1 MQAATNGQHKKV
13 VGASHPAVRPRLSS
27 LLRVVLQHKLPLDPD
42 KAYLD
47 RAATFAKAFV
57 AAAAEG
63 DDGDLVTGMAGGS
76 AGASATSEEQAVP
89 PWDAVLKSSTRGGR
103 MGGALTGEVKDA
115 FHRLVRMAG
124 QLAGEEGA
132 MEAASGLLFEVAASH
147 DAVERRGEF
156 ENLLQ
161 RPVKDSTW
169 LQAVGW
175 ADVLATWYREERPW
189 SSSSSSS
196 SSSSGRQPKRKR
208 SGEIWGSSVRFQEGF
223 ANVPELRD
231 VEEEENE
238 KEERGG
244 HACYGMDE
252 RDDALPSS
260 SSSSSS
266 FLARPERID
275 GLALLV
281 RCEMHVAVTGGG
293 GLGPVDLGK
302 GVLDILGRSTDEV
315 ELQTRLF
322 DLLGAEGFELIG
334 WILEHM
340 QALRRIKHRDLK
352 RRGGGGEGGM
362 DGTAAAPAAPAPRP
376 SRPVTVGPSVTIMN
390 EEEKRLEKER
400 RKDDRR
406 ARKQQQQ
413 QQQQR
418 QQQQRGGYGGA
429 AGGGDFASETGGLY
443 SAPLEFD
450 ALDAID
456 WVSIL
461 GFDPRSVADDT
472 EMGEKELL
480 PEGSRQFWGDKG
492 KGLPPGAVKSFKPG
506 FEQVYIP
513 APVRAAPVGRCP
525 LVEVAKALETWA
537 QPAFKGIKRLN
548 RIQSEVFEA
557 AYHSQENLLICAP
570 TGAGKTNIAM
580 LALLALVRE
589 HVKGGRVEK
598 GPNLKAIYIAPM
610 KALAQEVVSKFSER
624 LKPLGLV
631 VRELTGDMQLTKKEI
646 EESQLIV
653 TTPEKWDVVTR
664 KGGEG
669 SLAAVV
675 GLVIIDEV
683 HLLADE
689 RGAVI
694 ESIVARS
701 QRLVERSQR
710 AMRLVGLSATLPNY
724 KDVALFLRAS
734 PKRGLFHFGPE
745 YRPVPLEMTFIGVTE
760 KQKMRQM
767 NLMNDIAYARALDA
781 IRQGHQV
788 MIFVH
793 SRKDTTR
800 TAQAI
805 KDKAAK
811 MNTLKEFSCMQ
822 TKSFAAYAPQVSK
835 SRNADLRQHFDAGLG
850 IHHAGMLRPDRSL
863 TERMFE
869 DGALKVLVC
878 TATLAWGINL
888 PAHTVLIKGTEVYN
902 PDKGGFADLSM
913 LDVMQIFGRAGRP
926 QYDTSGEA
934 VMITTHQALPRY
946 LALLTDQMPIES
958 SFIKQLPDHL
968 NAEVVSGTVTSVKEG
983 AAWLAYTYLYI
994 RMLKNPMAYGV
1005 TNEEAAQ
1012 DPMLDAKRLQLI
1024 TNAARVLD
1032 HNRMVRFDPRSGNL
1046 AVTDMGRTASHYYIR
1061 HESVEQFNGL
1071 LSETLTEAQALH
1083 VLCAAKEFE
1092 EVKVRPEELEEVDQ
1106 LRVGCCPLEV
1116 AAAVEESAGKANVLL
1131 QAYVSRARVSG
1142 FTVISDTNYVAQ
1154 NAGRV
1159 GRALFEVCL
1168 RKGWCSVAA
1177 IFLRICKALDRRM
1190 WWYECPLRQFDTLS
1204 WDVVRKLEEK
1214 HASVAQLLDMTAP
1227 EIGQLVQHMRSGKVV
1242 LDLARK
1248 LPYLEMSASVQ
1259 PITRG
1264 ILRMTLKIQA
1274 AFVWSDRW
1282 HGTVEPWWIWVE
1294 DAENERVYHSEPWLL
1309 HKRQKDEVHVVAFT
1323 IPIFEP
1329 LPPQYTVRAVSDRWV
1344 GAESSVTV
1352 SFRHLILPD
1361 RHPPHTDLLDLAPLP
1376 KGVLQHEGFES
1387 MYRFTHFNPI
1397 QTQAFH
1403 VLYHT
1408 DANVLVGAPTG
1419 SGKTLLAELA
1429 VLRLIK
1435 QTAQAA
1441 ANGGS
1446 QARAKTV
1453 YIAPLKAL
1461 ARERLQEWR
1470 KKLGETLGLVVLEL
1484 SGDVTPDVAALKR
1497 ADIIVATPE
1506 KWDGITRSWKK
1517 RDYVGD
1523 VRLLIMDEIHLL
1535 GEDRGPVL
1543 EVIVSRMR
1551 YIAAQKR
1558 RPVRML
1564 GLSTA
1569 LANPRDLA
1577 DWLGVGPEGLFNFRP
1592 SVRPIPM
1599 DVHVA
1604 GFPGRHYC
1612 PRMATMNKPTY
1623 QAIMEHSPRKPALVF
1638 VSSRRQTRLTALELI
1653 SLCAQGE
1660 DPKCFLHMP
1669 EEEVADIAITCRDAA
1684 LKHTLVFGV
1693 GIHHAG
1699 LDDHDRVT
1707 VETLFVTGKIQVLVC
1722 TSTLAWGVNFPAH
1735 LVVIKGTEYF
1745 DGKTGRYVDIPVTD
1759 VLQMMGRA
1767 GRPQFDTHGVA
1778 CILVHEPKKN
1788 FIKKFLYEP
1797 FPVESSLKG
1806 VLHNHLNAEIAGG
1819 AILSKEMAMEY
1830 LTWTFF
1836 FRRLVMNPTYYHLE
1850 DTAPEAVQRYLL
1862 ELINGALEDLAE
1874 AECVEMDEDNF
1885 GVKPTVLG
1893 HVASYY
1899 YLDYR
1904 SVGRFR
1910 VAMADAAFGGGR
1922 EGAPVEMKAN
1932 AVVPALAALLAEA
1945 QEYEELPVRHN
1956 EDLLNAGLG
1965 EEVGW
1970 SVRGWDMGSS
1980 HTKAYLLLQAHFQQ
1994 LALPIADYVNDTK
2007 SVLDQAPRI
2016 INAMVDISADLGLLP
2031 AALGTMRLAQML
2043 VQALGEDDSPLLQ
2056 LPSCRDAVGEGEG
2069 GREEGGR
2076 RGNGEEL
2083 RGWVIADERGLR
2095 RLLVGKGITGVEVG
2109 RVAGD
2114 LRRLGL
2120 VTVTKV
2126 RVLEPV
2132 EAVEGGGGAGGGATR
2147 PVVVGS
2153 GGRPQVVVDQ
2163 DYMLEVTL
2171 TCRPGR
2177 GGGPP
2182 MTRSRFNKHQAKQG
2196 GGGWW
2201 LTLGEAEEELL
2212 ALKRFT
2218 GSQRGGEMKITLAF
2232 PAPVAAGPAT
2242 LQLHLKPD
2250 NFLGLDQRVPVEV
2263 EAVGGEEEEGE
2274 EEEEG

>member
-1 MQAATNGQHKKV
+1 MLGNGQQKRV
-13 VGASHPAVRPRLSS
+13 VAASHPAVRPRLSS
-27 LLRVVLQHKLPLDPD
+27 LLRVVLNHRPPLDPD

-47 RAATFAKAFV
+47 RGSNYAKAIA

-63 DDGDLVTGMAGGS
+63 DDGDLVTGMAGLS
-76 AGASATSEEQAVP
+76 AGTTSAEQEVP
-89 PWDAVLKSSTRGGR
+89 PWDVLLKASTRGGR
-103 MGGALTGEVKDA
+103 MGGFLTGEVKDA

-147 DAVERRGEF
+147 DAVDRRGEF

-161 RPVKDSTW
+161 RPVKESTW
-169 LQAVGW
+169 LQAVSW
-175 ADVLATWYREERPW
+175 AEVLAKWYREEGPG
-189 SSSSSSS
+189 SSF
-196 SSSSGRQPKRKR
+196 SSSGRLPKRKR
-208 SGEIWGSSVRFQEGF
+208 GGEIWGSSVRFQEGF
-223 ANVPELRD
+223 ANIPELRK
-231 VEEEENE
+231 VMEEEEDE
-238 KEERGG
+238 EERREQ
-244 HACYGMDE
+244 ACY
-252 RDDALPSS
+252 ALPSF
-260 SSSSSS
+260 S
-266 FLARPERID
+266 FKSDRSERID
-275 GLALLV
+275 GPALLA
-281 RCEMHVAVTGGG
+281 RCELHVAIVGGV
-293 GLGPVDLGK
+293 GLGPLDLGK
-302 GVLDILGRSTDEV
+302 GILEILERSTDEV

-322 DLLGAEGFELIG
+322 DLLGAEGFDLIG

-340 QALRRIKHRDLK
+340 PVLRMIKHRDLK
-352 RRGGGGEGGM
+352 QRGGAYEGGM
-362 DGTAAAPAAPAPRP
+362 GGPSAGLSAALVSRPA
-376 SRPVTVGPSVTIMN
+376 RPVTVGPSVTIMT

-418 QQQQRGGYGGA
+418 RGGDATVSGERGEFA
-429 AGGGDFASETGGLY
+429 AETGGLY

-450 ALDAID
+450 ALDSID
-456 WVSIL
+456 WVGIL
-461 GFDPRSVADDT
+461 GFDPRSLAEDGK
-472 EMGEKELL
+472 MEKRELL
-480 PEGSRQFWGDKG
+480 PEGSRQFWGNKG
-492 KGLPPGAVKSFKPG
+492 KGLPPGAVKTFKPG

-525 LVEVAKALETWA
+525 LVEVAGALETWS
-537 QPAFKGIKRLN
+537 QPAFKGIKMLN

-589 HVKGGRVEK
+589 HVKEGRVQK
-598 GPNLKAIYIAPM
+598 GPSLKAIYIAPM

-624 LKPLGLV
+624 LKALGLV

-701 QRLVERSQR
+701 QRLVETSQR
-710 AMRLVGLSATLPNY
+710 SMRLVGLSATLPNY

-760 KQKMRQM
+760 KQKMRQL

-781 IRQGHQV
+781 VRQGHQV

-805 KDKAAK
+805 KNKAAK
-811 MNTLKEFSCMQ
+811 MNTLSEFSCMQ
-822 TKSFAAYAPQVSK
+822 TKVFAAYASQVSK
-835 SRNADLRQHFDAGLG
+835 SRNADLREHFDSGLG

-968 NAEVVSGTVTSVKEG
+968 NAEVVSGTVTNVREG

-1005 TNEEAAQ
+1005 TYEEAAQ
-1012 DPMLDAKRLQLI
+1012 DPMLDAKRLELI

-1032 HNRMVRFDPRSGNL
+1032 QNRMVRFDPRSGNL
-1046 AVTDMGRTASHYYIR
+1046 AVTDMGRTASHYYIM

-1071 LSETLTEAQALH
+1071 LSEILTEAQALH
-1083 VLCAAKEFE
+1083 VLCAAKEFD
-1092 EVKVRPEELEEVDQ
+1092 EVKVRPEELDEVDQ

-1116 AAAVEESAGKANVLL
+1116 GAAVEESAGKANVLL

-1214 HASVAQLLDMTAP
+1214 HASIPQLLDMTAS
-1227 EIGQLVQHMRSGKVV
+1227 EIGQLVQHMRSGKIV

-1264 ILRMTLKIQA
+1264 ILRMTVKIQA
-1274 AFVWSDRW
+1274 SFDWSDRW

-1309 HKRQKDEVHVVAFT
+1309 HKRQRNEVHVVAFT

-1376 KGVLQHEGFES
+1376 KRVLQHEEFES
-1387 MYRFTHFNPI
+1387 LYCFSHFNPI

-1429 VLRLIK
+1429 VLRLIN
-1435 QTAQAA
+1435 QTAQAT
-1441 ANGGS
+1441 AN
-1446 QARAKTV
+1446 ARAKTV

-1623 QAIMEHSPRKPALVF
+1623 QAVMEHSPRKPALIF

-1669 EEEVADIAITCRDAA
+1669 EDEVADMALTCRDAA
-1684 LKHTLVFGV
+1684 LRHTLVFGV

-1707 VETLFVTGKIQVLVC
+1707 VEMLFVTGKIQVLVC

-1745 DGKTGRYVDIPVTD
+1745 DGKTGRYVDFPVTD

-1806 VLHNHLNAEIAGG
+1806 VLHNHLSAEIAGG

-1862 ELINGALEDLAE
+1862 ELVDGTLQELAE
-1874 AECVEMDEDNF
+1874 AGCVELDEDNF
-1885 GVKPTVLG
+1885 GVKSTVLG
-1893 HVASYY
+1893 QVASYY

-1910 VAMADAAFGGGR
+1910 EVLADAAFEGGR
-1922 EGAPVEMKAN
+1922 EGAPVEAKAN
-1932 AVVPALAALLAEA
+1932 AIVPALATLLAEA

-1956 EDLLNAGLG
+1956 EDLLNAGLA

-2016 INAMVDISADLGLLP
+2016 LNAMVDISADLGLLP
-2031 AALGTMRLAQML
+2031 AALGTMRLAQMM

-2056 LPSCRDAVGEGEG
+2056 LPSLRNVIGEGVKVGEREG
-2069 GREEGGR
+2069 KR
-2076 RGNGEEL
+2076 RTGEEL
-2083 RGWVIADERGLR
+2083 RGWVMADEKRLR
-2095 RLLVGKGITGVEVG
+2095 QLLVEKGISGVEAG
-2109 RVAGD
+2109 RVAED
-2114 LRRLGL
+2114 LRRLGV
-2120 VTVTKV
+2120 VTVKKV
-2126 RVLEPV
+2126 RILEPV
-2132 EAVEGGGGAGGGATR
+2132 DGLDGKGGDGGGGSEATR
-2147 PVVVGS
+2147 PVLMGS
-2153 GGRPQVVVDQ
+2153 GGRSEVVVDQ
-2163 DYMLEVTL
+2163 DYILEVTL

-2201 LTLGEAEEELL
+2201 LALGEAEEELL

-2218 GSQRGGEMKITLAF
+2218 VGQRGGDMKIVLTF
-2232 PAPVAAGPAT
+2232 PAPVAAGLAT

-2250 NFLGLDQRVPVEV
+2250 NFLGLDQRVEVKV
-2263 EAVGGEEEEGE
+2263 EAVGGKEEENFIRTCTEIR
-2274 EEEEG
+2274 

>member
-1 MQAATNGQHKKV
+1 MSTLRHGGARGGGGGGKKLAQAP
-13 VGASHPAVRPRLSS
+13 HPDVRPRLSS
-27 LLRVVLQHKLPLDPD
+27 LLRVVLHHKPPVDPD
-42 KAYLD
+42 KAFLA
-47 RAATFAKAFV
+47 RAATFAAPI
-57 AAAAEG
+57 AAAAAATDVPLLE
-63 DDGDLVTGMAGGS
+63 MGGPS
-76 AGASATSEEQAVP
+76 PQSLEATVP
-89 PWDAVLKSSTRGGR
+89 PWDAVLKASTRGGR
-103 MGGALTGEVKDA
+103 MGGALTGEVKEA
-115 FHRLVRMAG
+115 FQKLVRLAG

-132 MEAASGLLFEVAASH
+132 MDAAAGLLFEVAASA
-147 DAVERRGEF
+147 DAGELRGEF
-156 ENLLQ
+156 EGLLQ
-161 RPVKDSTW
+161 RPVKESTW
-169 LQAVGW
+169 LQAVTW
-175 ADVLATWYREERPW
+175 AETVAKWFREEGP
-189 SSSSSSS
+189 SAT
-196 SSSSGRQPKRKR
+196 RQQQQQQQQKRKR
-208 SGEIWGSSVRFQEGF
+208 GGEMWGSSVRFQEGW
-223 ANVPELRD
+223 ANAPELRELD
-231 VEEEENE
+231 EEHEA
-238 KEERGG
+238 KRRG
-244 HACYGMDE
+244 HACFGTDE
-252 RDDALPSS
+252 RDDEVVLGRSNGAAPASSTTTRLERADGPAL
-260 SSSSSS
+260 
-266 FLARPERID
+266 LAR
-275 GLALLV
+275 L
-281 RCEMHVAVTGGG
+281 EMHVAVTGGV
-293 GLGPVDLGK
+293 GLGAVDLGK
-302 GVLDILGRSTDEV
+302 SVLDILSRSAGEV

-322 DLLGAEGFELIG
+322 DLLGAEGFELIT
-334 WILEHM
+334 WVLENK
-340 QALRRIKHRDLK
+340 QALGRVKHHDLKHRPC
-352 RRGGGGEGGM
+352 RGGGGV
-362 DGTAAAPAAPAPRP
+362 DLPPAPTPRTGRP
-376 SRPVTVGPSVTIMN
+376 PTVGPSVTIMT

-400 RKDDRR
+400 RKDERR
-406 ARKQQQQ
+406 ARKQQQ
-413 QQQQR
+413 R
-418 QQQQRGGYGGA
+418 GA
-429 AGGGDFASETGGLY
+429 AASATAHEAAAAVPEVGGLY
-443 SAPLEFD
+443 TAPLEFD
-450 ALDAID
+450 ALDAINWID
-456 WVSIL
+456 IL
-461 GFDPRSVADDT
+461 GFDPRAVAEDAD
-472 EMGEKELL
+472 MGQKELL
-480 PEGSRQFWGDKG
+480 PEGSRHFWDKA
-492 KGLPPGAVKSFKPG
+492 KGLPPGAVKTYKPG

-525 LVEVAKALETWA
+525 LVEVAQALEPWA
-537 QPAFKGIKRLN
+537 LPSFKGIKRLN

-589 HVKGGRVEK
+589 HVHQGRVEK
-598 GPNLKAIYIAPM
+598 TPALKAIYIAPM
-610 KALAQEVVSKFSER
+610 KALAQEVVTKFSER

-631 VRELTGDMQLTKKEI
+631 VKELTGDMQLTKREI

-675 GLVIIDEV
+675 RLVIIDEV

-701 QRLVERSQR
+701 QRLVETSQR
-710 AMRLVGLSATLPNY
+710 SMRLVGLSATLPNY

-760 KQKMRQM
+760 KQKMRQL

-781 IRQGHQV
+781 LRQGHQV

-811 MNTLKEFSCMQ
+811 MNTLSEFSCMQ
-822 TKSFAAYAPQVSK
+822 TKAFAAYANQVGK

-869 DGALKVLVC
+869 DGAIKVLVC

-902 PDKGGFADLSM
+902 PDKGGFCDLSM

-934 VMITTHQALPRY
+934 VMITTQQALPRY

-968 NAEVVSGTVTSVKEG
+968 NAEVVSGTVTNVREG

-1005 TNEEAAQ
+1005 TYEEATQ

-1024 TNAARVLD
+1024 TDAARILD
-1032 HNRMVRFDPRSGNL
+1032 QNRMVRFDPRSGNL
-1046 AVTDMGRTASHYYIR
+1046 AVTDMGRTSSHYYIR

-1092 EVKVRPEELEEVDQ
+1092 EVKVRPEELDEIDG
-1106 LRVGCCPLEV
+1106 LRLSACPLDV
-1116 AAAVEESAGKANVLL
+1116 GAAVEESAGKANVLL
-1131 QAYVSRARVSG
+1131 QAYVSHARVNG

-1177 IFLRICKALDRRM
+1177 VFLKICKALDRRM
-1190 WWYECPLRQFDTLS
+1190 WWYQCPLRQFDTLS
-1204 WDVVRKLEEK
+1204 WDILQKLEEK
-1214 HASVAQLLDMTAP
+1214 HATLPQLLDMTAP
-1227 EIGQLVQHMRSGKVV
+1227 EIGQLVSHMRSGRLV

-1248 LPYLEMSASVQ
+1248 VPHLELTASIQ

-1274 AFVWSDRW
+1274 AFDWADRW

-1309 HKRQKDEVHVVAFT
+1309 HKKQKDDVHVVAFT

-1329 LPPQYTVRAVSDRWV
+1329 LPPQYTVRAVSDRWM

-1352 SFRHLILPD
+1352 SFRHLILPN

-1376 KGVLQHEGFES
+1376 KAALQHEGFENL
-1387 MYRFTHFNPI
+1387 YRFAHFNPI

-1429 VLRLIK
+1429 VLRLVK
-1435 QTAQAA
+1435 MASSS
-1441 ANGGS
+1441 GGGPG
-1446 QARAKTV
+1446 RAKTV

-1461 ARERLQEWR
+1461 ARERLHEWR

-1506 KWDGITRSWKK
+1506 KWDGITRNWKK

-1612 PRMATMNKPTY
+1612 PRMATMNKPTF
-1623 QAIMEHSPRKPALVF
+1623 QAIMEHSPQKPALVF

-1653 SLCAQGE
+1653 SLCAQG
-1660 DPKCFLHMP
+1660 DNPKQFLHMP
-1669 EEEVADIAITCRDAA
+1669 EDEAADMAVTLRDAA
-1684 LKHTLVFGV
+1684 LRHTLVFGI

-1699 LDDHDRVT
+1699 LDDHDRLT
-1707 VETLFVTGKIQVLVC
+1707 VETLFVSGKIQVLVC

-1745 DGKTGRYVDIPVTD
+1745 DGKSGRYVDFPVTD

-1767 GRPQFDTHGVA
+1767 GRPQFDTQGVA

-1797 FPVESSLKG
+1797 FPVESSLRG
-1806 VLHNHLNAEIAGG
+1806 VLHNHLNAEVAGG
-1819 AILSKEMAMEY
+1819 AIRSKEQAIEY

-1836 FRRLVMNPTYYHLE
+1836 FRRLVMNPTYYDLQ

-1862 ELINGALEDLAE
+1862 ELVDSTLDELRDAG
-1874 AECVEMDEDNF
+1874 CVEMDEDDF

-1893 HVASYY
+1893 HIASYY
-1899 YLDYR
+1899 YLDYQ

-1910 VAMADAAFGGGR
+1910 TALGDPGFGGDGD
-1922 EGAPVEMKAN
+1922 GMVA
-1932 AVVPALAALLAEA
+1932 ALGALLAEA
-1945 QEYEELPVRHN
+1945 HEFSELPVRHN
-1956 EDLLNAGLG
+1956 EDLLNAGLA
-1965 EEVGW
+1965 ECVHW
-1970 SVRGWDMGSS
+1970 SVRGWDMGAS
-1980 HTKAYLLLQAHFQQ
+1980 HTKAYLLLQAHFQH
-1994 LALPIADYVNDTK
+1994 LKLPIADYVNDTY
-2007 SVLDQAPRI
+2007 SVLDQTARI
-2016 INAMVDISADLGLLP
+2016 INAMVDIAADEGLLA
-2031 AALGTMRLAQML
+2031 AALGTMHLVQMIVQACSETASPL
-2043 VQALGEDDSPLLQ
+2043 RQLPSLRQALGEVED
-2056 LPSCRDAVGEGEG
+2056 EGEG
-2069 GREEGGR
+2069 AVVPDEAKD
-2076 RGNGEEL
+2076 L
-2083 RGWVIADERGLR
+2083 RALVNADDRQLR
-2095 RLLVGKGITGVEVG
+2095 RLLVGAGITGVDAG
-2109 RVAGD
+2109 KVAAD
-2114 LRRLGL
+2114 LRRLSV
-2120 VTVTKV
+2120 VTVTHV
-2126 RVLEPV
+2126 RVLE
-2132 EAVEGGGGAGGGATR
+2132 ANDDDDQGGHHKAR
-2147 PVVVGS
+2147 PVSTAAGN
-2153 GGRPQVVVDQ
+2153 RPQVLVDQ
-2163 DYMLEVTL
+2163 DYVLEVTL
-2171 TCRPGR
+2171 SCRPGR
-2177 GGGPP
+2177 GSGPP
-2182 MTRSRFNKHQAKQG
+2182 MTTSRYRKHQGNQG

-2201 LTLGEAEEELL
+2201 LALGEAEEELL
-2212 ALKRFT
+2212 ALKRIMC
-2218 GSQRGGEMKITLAF
+2218 GSNRTGEMKVTLSF
-2232 PAPVAAGPAT
+2232 PAPLETGPAA
-2242 LQLHLKPD
+2242 LQLYLVPD
-2250 NFLGLDQRVPVEV
+2250 NCIGLDQRLEV
-2263 EAVGGEEEEGE
+2263 ELEVV
-2274 EEEEG
+2274 